1 MYKYLILIILFYA
14 CEITTS
20 PTIPPIYD
28 DETVI
33 YNVNLKSINSGEN
46 IDYVKE
52 QQAKLNE
59 EHKKKIAEEVNN
71 NLMGSEDAWLKR
83 KQEES
88 LEVEEVETEEIQ
100 INTNN

>member
-46 IDYVKE
+46 IDYVTINW
-52 QQAKLNE
+52 AIYTNE
-59 EHKKKIAEEVNN
+59 
-71 NLMGSEDAWLKR
+71 SC
-83 KQEES
+83 
-88 LEVEEVETEEIQ
+88 
-100 INTNN
+100 